1 MKFLSENIEIS
12 ILKQWLSD
20 DFFEIWVHPQ
30 LVTGFNK
37 KDLKTAEFKYIENHY
52 NSCEETSDEY
62 DVVITDYLSGCLTQ
76 DSFNLV
82 NEISV
87 KDFMSAVLYSITKL
101 YSSYAAYPFA
111 WNGAYLV
118 RKDNLNFIFYE
129 IYKEFY
135 SLDTE
140 HLKNIL
146 RVFCIELL
154 SGHID
159 GLNSV
164 NQDKYKEI
172 EDYRTD
178 KTYMY

>member
-101 YSSYAAYPFA
+101 YSSYA
-111 WNGAYLV
+111 
-118 RKDNLNFIFYE
+118 
-129 IYKEFY
+129 
-135 SLDTE
+135 
-140 HLKNIL
+140 
-146 RVFCIELL
+146 
-154 SGHID
+154 
-159 GLNSV
+159 
-164 NQDKYKEI
+164 
-172 EDYRTD
+172 
-178 KTYMY
+178 